1 MGRTD
6 YFTVAAGWLP
16 GEPVIGECFVDE
28 ARGTEVISFEY
39 DRKWVAVH
47 PDLLLDPDLLP
58 MPGRQ
63 YVPRAEQERMAP
75 AFSECERQL

>member
-1 MGRTD
+1 MSISRRTSSLGRTD

-47 PDLLLDPDLLP
+47 PDLLFIAKDDELGHILQDAALD
-58 MPGRQ
+58 RF
-63 YVPRAEQERMAP
+63 RRK
-75 AFSECERQL
+75 